1 MIKYYM
7 TLKNNFLQK
16 RKKNEDVNV
25 EFPVEINALNL
36 DWRTYC
42 IWFTFFFA
50 WVADKEKPGAL
61 LHDKFKKLKVIAL

>member
-36 DWRTYC
+36 
-42 IWFTFFFA
+42 
-50 WVADKEKPGAL
+50 E
-61 LHDKFKKLKVIAL
+61 